1 MNNKNSICSLIEIP
15 ESKPI
20 KSSKQ
25 NKYFGRYLLFASP
38 LALFFILSLS
48 IVAFAFYILNKDKGS
63 VLSAISPTPRYN
75 VYNSS
80 PKTSSQVGI
89 EIETKDARSKKVR
102 AFFDKYGA
110 PLSDYSDFIVEM
122 ADKYQIDWKL
132 VSAIGYC
139 EGNGGKKIPEGSF
152 NTWGWGASEADL
164 ATKSGKYNMGS
175 WENAIETVSKGLK
188 TGYINEGKD
197 TPFEIM
203 LKYAPQSKKNG
214 GSWAKCVESYMHEI
228 DNIK

>member
-1 MNNKNSICSLIEIP
+1 MNNKNSICSLLEEIDSSRIKNYKRKVNF
-15 ESKPI
+15 SK
-20 KSSKQ
+20 
-25 NKYFGRYLLFASP
+25 YLLFTSP
-38 LALFFILSLS
+38 LILFFCFSFALL
-48 IVAFAFYILNKDKGS
+48 AFAFYILNKDRGS
-63 VLSAISPTPRYN
+63 VLSAVSITPRYN

-80 PKTSSQVGI
+80 PKATGQVAVKI
-89 EIETKDARSKKVR
+89 DTKDARSKKIKV
-102 AFFDKYGA
+102 FFNKYGA
-110 PLSDYSDFIVEM
+110 PLSDYSDFIIEM
-122 ADKYQIDWKL
+122 ADKYEIDWKL
-132 VSAIGYC
+132 VSAIGFC

-164 ATKSGKYNMGS
+164 ARKSGKYNMGS

-188 TGYINEGKD
+188 KGYINEGRD

-203 LKYAPQSKKNG
+203 LKYAPQSINNG